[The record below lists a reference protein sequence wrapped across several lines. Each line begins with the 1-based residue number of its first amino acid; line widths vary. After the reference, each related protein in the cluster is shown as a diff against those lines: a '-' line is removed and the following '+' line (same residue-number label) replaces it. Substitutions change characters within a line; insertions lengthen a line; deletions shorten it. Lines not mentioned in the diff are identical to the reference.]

1 MEILISVISMG
12 FVKDFIEI
20 VGVNKSKTVSALF
33 DSGAYRT
40 YIRKELTDG
49 ENVEKIVF
57 HIFEGVH
64 RVILANGKIE
74 EGTRVRFKLLKIKDK
89 IIEEPQ
95 IVVMDNLVEDAIIGA
110 LHMQKL
116 GLKLDIPNERIE
128 QS

>member
-1 MEILISVISMG
+1 MG

-49 ENVEKIVF
+49 ENIEKIGF

>member
-1 MEILISVISMG
+1 MG

>member
-49 ENVEKIVF
+49 ENIEKIVF